1 MGEALCRMFTV
12 SYMCMIFKM
21 KPIIFF
27 TGARCSFVFFY
38 IITEMMNR
46 SFVYFVLTVDRQ
58 HVYKCA
64 WMVL

>member
-12 SYMCMIFKM
+12 CYICMIFKM
-21 KPIIFF
+21 KLIFFF

-38 IITEMMNR
+38 IIAEMMNR
-46 SFVYFVLTVDRQ
+46 SLVYVVLTADRQ
-58 HVYKCA
+58 RVYKCA

>member
-12 SYMCMIFKM
+12 CCICMIFKM
-21 KPIIFF
+21 KQI
-27 TGARCSFVFFY
+27 SFLQVQDVLLYFVY
-38 IITEMMNR
+38 MITEMMNR

-58 HVYKCA
+58 DAYKCA